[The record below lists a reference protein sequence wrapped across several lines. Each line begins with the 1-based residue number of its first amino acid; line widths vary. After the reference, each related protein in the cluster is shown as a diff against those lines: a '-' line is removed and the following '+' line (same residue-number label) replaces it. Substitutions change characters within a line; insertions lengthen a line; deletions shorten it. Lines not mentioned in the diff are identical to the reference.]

1 MRQDISILACALLA
15 LLAPGCTRSHH
26 VAEPGPSA
34 PSTIEPAD
42 EVEREIL
49 QRLPTLTP
57 EQPVTIDG
65 AIVSAAAPY
74 HAASGRTCRSLT
86 ITNADRSARSRLAC
100 REDAAWFFVPQ
111 VFRADEPQSRGTDSS
126 SVQ

>member
-1 MRQDISILACALLA
+1 MRPAISILALA
-15 LLAPGCTRSHH
+15 LLATLALGCSRSHH
-26 VAEPGPSA
+26 VAEPGPAA
-34 PSTIEPAD
+34 PTAIAPTND
-42 EVEREIL
+42 TEREIL

-57 EQPVTIDG
+57 EQPVTIGG

-86 ITNADRSARSRLAC
+86 ITSADRSASSRLAC
-100 REDAAWFFVPQ
+100 REDAEWFFVPQ
-111 VFRADEPQSRGTDSS
+111 VFQPDEPQPRETDSS